1 MTNRLPPA
9 APWQSLHL
17 ALPLPARETD
27 AFVTEDLA
35 PLMDRPAD
43 SDWFF
48 IRYGEGGPHLRI
60 RFRGTAA
67 RADGLAKE
75 LARLASLRSPAD
87 GPWAARH
94 GEVTAVPYEPET
106 ERYGGPSLLP
116 VAEELFTRSTRTA
129 VLALRTLGPAP
140 AARLPLALDLAH
152 TTTRALGLDEL
163 AAARWLRNHSAS
175 WRWVTEF
182 RPLPGAAVHSRVN
195 TVFAQQRQTL
205 ARRAAALRE
214 ALGTGTAAPWLGDWS
229 AHVMAA
235 AARMRAV
242 APQDSEQRLLRVWAS
257 QLHMLFNRLGVG
269 PDEERAVCRL
279 AGRTLLETDPPFG
292 FFPEGPDAP
301 DRQYLERSKF
311 QIGRPEDTALR
322 EAAPPDVP
330 RPAPGDLPLPAD
342 PLPAVPL
349 ADALL
354 TRRSTRGRLTG
365 PLTAGQLGGLL
376 WSACAPNRPTGDRP
390 YPSAGGMRAV
400 RVRLIALAVEG
411 LPAGTYHCLPEL
423 RCLRPIGPAPDPE
436 QLKALSYYLSR
447 PASDPQA
454 LVVDEAPA
462 VLAVHLDLA
471 ALRQRYGLRALRLGL
486 VETGHL
492 TQNLLLTS
500 AAFGL
505 GTTPLGGLFDD
516 LAHELL
522 ALDDLDQPIQYLLPL
537 GRPAAGEGSGNRAT
551 ARERRPSG

>member
-1 MTNRLPPA
+1 MTTRLPPT

-17 ALPLPARETD
+17 ALPLPAHGTD

-35 PLMDRPAD
+35 PLMDRLAD
-43 SDWFF
+43 TDWFF

-60 RFRGTAA
+60 RFRGPTAHP
-67 RADGLAKE
+67 DTLAKE
-75 LARLASLRSPAD
+75 LGRLASLRTPPD
-87 GPWAARH
+87 GPWADRH

-106 ERYGGPSLLP
+106 ERYGGPALLP
-116 VAEELFTRSTRTA
+116 VAEELFTRSTRAA

-140 AARLPLALDLAH
+140 TPAARGARLPLALDLAH
-152 TTTRALGLDEL
+152 TTARALGLDEL
-163 AAARWLRNHSAS
+163 AAARWLRGHSAS

-214 ALGTGTAAPWLGDWS
+214 ALDAGTAAPWLGDWS
-229 AHVMAA
+229 AHVTEA
-235 AARMRAV
+235 AARMRTD
-242 APQDSEQRLLRVWAS
+242 APQGSEERLVRVWAS

-279 AGRTLLETDPPFG
+279 AGRTLLETGRPFD

-322 EAAPPDVP
+322 EAPPLDVP
-330 RPAPGDLPLPAD
+330 RPAPGDVPLPAD
-342 PLPAVPL
+342 PLPAVSL

-354 TRRSTRGRLTG
+354 GRRSTRGRLTG
-365 PLTAGQLGGLL
+365 PLTAGELGGLL

-390 YPSAGGMRAV
+390 HPSAGGLHAV
-400 RVRLIALAVEG
+400 RVRLVALAVEG
-411 LPAGTYHCLPEL
+411 LPAGTYHCVPEL
-423 RCLRPIGPAPDPE
+423 RCLRPIGPAPEPD

-454 LVVDEAPA
+454 LLVDEAPA

-471 ALRQRYGLRALRLGL
+471 GLRQRYGLRALRLGL

-500 AAFGL
+500 AAYGL

-522 ALDDLDQPIQYLLPL
+522 ALDDLDEPIQYLLPL
-537 GRPAAGEGSGNRAT
+537 GRPAA
-551 ARERRPSG
+551 P

>member
-1 MTNRLPPA
+1 MTTPQLPN

-17 ALPLPARETD
+17 ALPLPAHETD

-35 PLMDRPAD
+35 PLMDRREGA
-43 SDWFF
+43 DWFF

-60 RFRGTAA
+60 RFRGTGGQAHTLTKELGRLAA
-67 RADGLAKE
+67 R
-75 LARLASLRSPAD
+75 RTPPD
-87 GPWAARH
+87 GPWTARH
-94 GEVTAVPYEPET
+94 GEVTAVRYEPET
-106 ERYGGPSLLP
+106 ERYGGRGLLP
-116 VAEELFTRSTRTA
+116 VAEELFARSTRTA
-129 VLALRTLGPAP
+129 VGALRTLGPDG

-152 TTTRALGLDEL
+152 TTAHGLGMDEL
-163 AAARWLRNHSAS
+163 TAARWLRRHSAS

-195 TVFAQQRQTL
+195 TVFARQRQSL
-205 ARRAAALRE
+205 ARRATALRT
-214 ALGTGTAAPWLGDWS
+214 ALDTDTAEPWLSDWFAS
-229 AHVMAA
+229 VMEAA
-235 AARMRAV
+235 GRMRFE
-242 APQDSEQRLLRVWAS
+242 APEASEERLLWVWAS

-279 AGRTLLETDPPFG
+279 AGRTLLETDPPFD
-292 FFPEGPDAP
+292 FFPEGADAP

-311 QIGRPEDTALR
+311 QIGRPEDTALP
-322 EAAPPDVP
+322 EVPPLEVP
-330 RPAPGDLPLPAD
+330 RPSPVDVPLPAD

-354 TRRSTRGRLTG
+354 ARRSVRGRLTG
-365 PLTAGQLGGLL
+365 PLTAGEVGGLL

-400 RVRLIALAVEG
+400 RVRLLALAVDG
-411 LPAGTYHCLPEL
+411 LPAGTYHCVPEL
-423 RCLRPIGPAPDPE
+423 RCLRPIGPAPEPE

-447 PASDPQA
+447 PASDPQSLIA
-454 LVVDEAPA
+454 DEAPA
-462 VLAVHLDLA
+462 VLAIHLDLA
-471 ALRQRYGLRALRLGL
+471 RLRQRYGLRALRLGL

-492 TQNLLLTS
+492 AQNLLLT
-500 AAFGL
+500 ATAFGL

-522 ALDDLDQPIQYLLPL
+522 ALDDLDEPIQYLLPL
-537 GRPAAGEGSGNRAT
+537 GRPAT
-551 ARERRPSG
+551 P